1 MADTDADTL
10 YLAYKTYIAGIDDIR
25 TSQFR
30 RHPAY
35 IDMLEHV
42 TPRLGAAYAALISAE
57 FPESLGQVEEYVALN
72 DRVGDPY
79 KARVALSQRVV
90 ECAPTSMR
98 YAYQALTILEK
109 FKASRASKIVEV
121 GCGYGGLFL
130 AIDFFAKRQC
140 VPITKYHL
148 VDLPEAGRLISK
160 HLACHELTIPHAI
173 HDATAYGSTVDDTGL
188 FLISN
193 YCFTEIAETH
203 RGKYVEHLFGKV
215 AHGFIT
221 WQTNSVP
228 LDKTAMYLPNH
239 VCSIQEEKPQTSGRN
254 KNYFVTWGISGLGEA
269 LRLKAQ
275 ASRPGF

>member
-1 MADTDADTL
+1 MADTDAL
-10 YLAYKTYIAGIDDIR
+10 YLSYKTYIAGIDDIR

-30 RHPAY
+30 RHPTY

-42 TPRLGAAYAALISAE
+42 TPRFGAIYAVLISTE
-57 FPESLGQVEEYVALN
+57 FPDAIGQVEEYVALN

-79 KARVALSQRVV
+79 KARMALSQRVI
-90 ECAPTSMR
+90 ECAPTSLR

-109 FKASRASKIVEV
+109 IKASGASSIVEV

-130 AIDFFAKRQC
+130 AIDFFAKCQQ
-140 VPITKYHL
+140 VPISKYHII
-148 VDLPEAGRLISK
+148 DLPEAGRLISK
-160 HLACHELTIPHAI
+160 HLACHELAIPYAI
-173 HDATAYGSTVDDTGL
+173 HDAAAYGSTVDDTEV

-193 YCFTEIAETH
+193 YCFTEIAEIH
-203 RGKYVEHLFGKV
+203 RGKYVEHLFDKV

-228 LDKTAMYLPNH
+228 LDKTAVYLPNR

-269 LRLKAQ
+269 
-275 ASRPGF
+275 